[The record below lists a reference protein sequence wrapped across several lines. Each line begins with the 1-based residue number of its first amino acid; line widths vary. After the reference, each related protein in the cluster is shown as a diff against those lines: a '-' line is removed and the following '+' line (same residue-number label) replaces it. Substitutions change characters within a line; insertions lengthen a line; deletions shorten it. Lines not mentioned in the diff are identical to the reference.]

1 MEELMEKIKEL
12 FNKYKEVIMYLII
25 GVLTTIINYVIFAVA
40 VWLGLEE
47 LTSNIIAWIITII
60 VAYILNKLFVF
71 ESKSFEKSV
80 ITKEIISFTVA
91 RIATLG
97 VEEAML
103 LVFVKIVG
111 LNPYI
116 IKLVANIVVIILNYI
131 FSKFIIFKKDKKIT
145 KE

>member
-1 MEELMEKIKEL
+1 MEKIKEL